1 MIRTR
6 VEQSLFVPGLG
17 HPVHKDGD
25 PRTPVLYRIAAEAGV
40 LGNSLRLLEAIDRI
54 HRKFLGRRLPVNGAG
69 VCGAALADFG
79 IPPHL
84 TRGVSLVARS
94 AGLLGHIA
102 EELRSPIGQ
111 QVYDAVDRNAE
122 YSPPVNDQPEASP
135 NGGLGSIIPGDPWIK
150 VPPTPWIVMS
160 QFGGSSTL
168 SGVP

>member
-1 MIRTR
+1 M
-6 VEQSLFVPGLG
+6 
-17 HPVHKDGD
+17 
-25 PRTPVLYRIAAEAGV
+25 

-122 YSPPVNDQPEASP
+122 YSPPVNDQPEGSP

-160 QFGGSSTL
+160 QFGGLYDLKGLLATGGGRYGGRGRWPRVVPV
-168 SGVP
+168 SG